1 MLLEKSVVCGQ
12 RLTDKWEKYLF
23 TVSDLQQT
31 YSQWYQMVG
40 LDFCKHTSS
49 RTKKAWLI
57 DHGSWSHK
65 PSKAVPAQHH
75 WHTVPIRKA
84 VKFLGSLGSI
94 WIHWEAHTK
103 KKGNWVILNIS
114 GNTEKILFNFP
125 CLCWIIHLTWMD
137 SPPFNSALSL
147 SWRTQGYRTKEGCSW
162 ELRFTQSG
170 FIVW

>member
-1 MLLEKSVVCGQ
+1 MLLENSVVCGQ

-40 LDFCKHTSS
+40 LVFCKHTSS

-75 WHTVPIRKA
+75 WQTVPIRKA
-84 VKFLGSLGSI
+84 VKKSSRVL
-94 WIHWEAHTK
+94 WEASGFTGKHTK
-103 KKGNWVILNIS
+103 KPE
-114 GNTEKILFNFP
+114 TE
-125 CLCWIIHLTWMD
+125 
-137 SPPFNSALSL
+137 
-147 SWRTQGYRTKEGCSW
+147 
-162 ELRFTQSG
+162 
-170 FIVW
+170 